1 MILRATA
8 FVAALL
14 LTADARAG
22 DSCAQASE
30 EVAATV
36 PGYCDC
42 CAPFRRCVRDV
53 VELAVTSGRLPA
65 SCRRQGRRD
74 GRLACRAIRKMGC
87 PALHWYP
94 ACNGPIQCGQTIY
107 PASPCGPNQTLG
119 QSCTMLGN
127 RCNPPGETCSQLG
140 CLPAPPETCP
150 ISRRA
155 YKRDIRYLDDA
166 DLDAFRAEV
175 LALKLA
181 RYRYATDA
189 AADPERLGF
198 MIDDAP
204 RTPAVAPD
212 ATHVDLYGYTS
223 MIVAAV
229 QAQAKE
235 IEALQRE
242 VAGLRRTKPAKC
254 SRPQPSSHR

>member
-1 MILRATA
+1 MVVRATVLMA
-8 FVAALL
+8 IVMLIGS
-14 LTADARAG
+14 ARADG
-22 DSCAQASE
+22 PCAQTGE
-30 EVAATV
+30 EVGAVV

-42 CAPFRRCVRDV
+42 CGSFRRCVRDV
-53 VELAVTSGRLPA
+53 VELAITSGRLPA
-65 SCRRQGRRD
+65 QCRRQGRRN
-74 GRLACRAIRKMGC
+74 GRLTCRAIRTMGC
-87 PALHWYP
+87 PALHWYH
-94 ACNGPIQCGQTIY
+94 ACDGPIQCGQALY
-107 PASPCGPNQTLG
+107 PAPPCGPNQTLG
-119 QSCTMLGN
+119 QSCATLSK

-140 CLPAPPETCP
+140 CLPAPPQTCP

-155 YKRDIRYLDDA
+155 YKRDIRYLGDA

-204 RTPAVAPD
+204 HTPAVAAD
-212 ATHVDLYGYTS
+212 AMHVDLYGYTS

-235 IEALQRE
+235 IDALQRE

-254 SRPQPSSHR
+254 SRPRPSSHR